1 MKTKF
6 TSKFIMLVLSVVMIT
21 TLCASLAVFAFA
33 AETDTP
39 VAEFV
44 GKQVNLG
51 GDISMKFYV
60 RNNED
65 RPIESITVEVEFLGK
80 LTYLTECERHP
91 TDAKVYIYTFEGIN
105 PQCLGDPM
113 NVTILVGGS
122 PVGHEK
128 ASLIDYSI
136 EKNLNDIYDDC
147 TEAQKQLIDDLRAYG
162 KASEVY
168 TGHTSMTGTNYPVRE
183 VAIPAT
189 SITTTDTADDVNL
202 NTVNVRFGTMNY
214 LMFKFEFASG
224 TATNLGDKVKID
236 GEAPADAYIDGN
248 YYVVVSKPISPENFH
263 KDVSLDYDGS
273 KLTLSFSINDYCRTV
288 VDGNYAEEMETL
300 AQALYNYGLS
310 AHIVKGNHEGGT
322 ATCAAQKVCTICG
335 NGYGNLLD
343 HNYTYTANDDNN
355 TITESCD
362 KGCGHNKTIT
372 LKAPENLVYD
382 GYAKEAVVD
391 GSIDADYTVTYDKN
405 DVINVGTY
413 KATLTVDEV
422 SVSLDFAITKAT
434 PVVTAPTANTLT
446 YNGEAQAL
454 VNAGSTDFGTMLY
467 SLTENGEFTTTIPTG
482 TNAGSYTVY
491 YRVQGNDN
499 VNDSAVASVTV
510 EIAKTVASIAAAP
523 TPNTLT
529 YIGEARYLIS
539 AGEAVG
545 GTMVY
550 SSTEDGEY
558 TTSIPQGTNAGDY
571 TVWYYVQ
578 GDVNHKDSAKDSV
591 SVNIAKAP
599 LTVTADAKAKI
610 YGDEDPTLT
619 YTAEGLL
626 GGDALTSALTGA
638 LTREEGENVGSYAI
652 TLGTLSADNYTI
664 SFDGAD
670 FTIQAKEVTE
680 PTVTLDQTSY
690 QYDGNVKEPKVI
702 SIVVDGRTLKEGIDY
717 TVSYED
723 NVYVNTEAKVVINF
737 MGNYDGT
744 FKKWFTITQDA
755 DTTEFDG
762 VWVTVPKE

>member
-1 MKTKF
+1 MKTKR
-6 TSKFIMLVLSVVMIT
+6 TNKLLVLVISLMMIV
-21 TLCASLAVFAFA
+21 TLLAGLSITAS
-33 AETDTP
+33 AEETGTETNTP

-80 LTYLTECERHP
+80 LTYITECEKHP

-105 PQCLGDPM
+105 PQCLGDLM
-113 NVTILVGGS
+113 NVTILVGGI
-122 PVGHEK
+122 PEGHEK
-128 ASLIDYSI
+128 AMLTGYSVKENLINAYNI
-136 EKNLNDIYDDC
+136 TND
-147 TEAQKQLIDDLRAYG
+147 ANMKQLIIDTLEYG
-162 KASEVY
+162 AAAQVYRNYKTDALVTKDVDFISEGKTEVDVPR
-168 TGHTSMTGTNYPVRE
+168 SSPVVNE
-183 VAIPAT
+183 TVAD
-189 SITTTDTADDVNL
+189 SIKEA
-202 NTVNVRFGTMNY
+202 TVNF
-214 LMFKFEFASG
+214 S
-224 TATNLGDKVKID
+224 ATNFIKVSYND
-236 GEAPADAYIDGN
+236 GEIKTLTSDAVAAYDFAKKMQFSADGL
-248 YYVVVSKPISPENFH
+248 F
-263 KDVSLDYDGS
+263 
-273 KLTLSFSINDYCRTV
+273 TLGYSVNDYCYDV
-288 VDGNYAEEMETL
+288 INSETTTEAMKSL
-300 AQALYNYGLS
+300 AKALYNYGLS

-343 HNYTYTANDDNN
+343 HNYTFTADDVAN

-391 GSIDADYTVTYDKN
+391 DSIDADYTVTYDKN

-413 KATLTVDEV
+413 KATLTVGEV
-422 SVSLDFAITKAT
+422 SVSLDFEITKAT
-434 PVVTAPTANTLT
+434 PKVTAPTANTLT
-446 YNGEAQAL
+446 YNGEAQEL
-454 VNAGSTDFGTMLY
+454 VSAGSTDFGTMLY
-467 SLTENGEFTTTIPTG
+467 SLTEDGEYTTSIPKG
-482 TNAGSYTVY
+482 TNAGDYTVWY
-491 YRVQGNDN
+491 YVQGNEN
-499 VNDSAVASVTV
+499 ANDSAVASVTV
-510 EIAKTVASIAAAP
+510 KINKAVASITAAP

-529 YIGEARYLIS
+529 YIGEAQYLIN
-539 AGEAVG
+539 AGETTV

-550 SSTEDGEY
+550 SLTEDGEY

-578 GDVNHKDSAKDSV
+578 GDANHNDSAKATV

-599 LTVTADAKAKI
+599 LTVKADAKIKS
-610 YGDEDPTLT
+610 YGDENPTLT

-626 GGDALTSALTGA
+626 GGDTLTGALTGA
-638 LTREEGENVGSYAI
+638 LSREEGENVGSYAI

-664 SFDGAD
+664 SFVGAD
-670 FTIQAKEVTE
+670 FTIQEKEVTN

-690 QYDGNVKEPKVI
+690 QYDGNVKEPKVT
-702 SIVVDGRTLKEGIDY
+702 SIVVDGRTLTEGTDY

-744 FKKWFTITQDA
+744 FKKYFTITQDP

-762 VWVTVPKE
+762 EWVTVPKE

>member
-1 MKTKF
+1 MKTKH
-6 TSKFIMLVLSVVMIT
+6 TNKLLVLVISLMMIV
-21 TLCASLAVFAFA
+21 TLLAGLSITAS
-33 AETDTP
+33 AEETGTETNTP

-105 PQCLGDPM
+105 PQCLGDLM

-128 ASLIDYSI
+128 AMLTGYSVKENLINAYNI
-136 EKNLNDIYDDC
+136 TND
-147 TEAQKQLIDDLRAYG
+147 ANMKQLIIDTLEYG
-162 KASEVY
+162 AAAQVYRNYKTNALVTDGVTFISEGKTEVDVPR
-168 TGHTSMTGTNYPVRE
+168 SSPVVNE
-183 VAIPAT
+183 TVAD
-189 SITTTDTADDVNL
+189 SIKEA
-202 NTVNVRFGTMNY
+202 TVNF
-214 LMFKFEFASG
+214 S
-224 TATNLGDKVKID
+224 ATNFIKVSYND
-236 GEAPADAYIDGN
+236 GEIKTLTSDAVAAYDFAKKMQFSADGL
-248 YYVVVSKPISPENFH
+248 F
-263 KDVSLDYDGS
+263 
-273 KLTLSFSINDYCRTV
+273 TLGYSVNDYCYDV
-288 VDGNYAEEMETL
+288 INSETTTEAMKSL
-300 AQALYNYGLS
+300 AKALYNYGLS
-310 AHIVKGNHEGGT
+310 AHIVEGNHEGGT
-322 ATCAAQKVCTICG
+322 ATCSAQKVCTICG

-343 HNYTYTANDDNN
+343 HNYTYTANDDAN

-372 LKAPENLVYD
+372 LKAPVNTVYD
-382 GYAKEAVVD
+382 NNEKEAVVD
-391 GSIDADYTVTYDKN
+391 GSIDANYTVTYDKN
-405 DVINVGTY
+405 EIINVGTY
-413 KATLTVDEV
+413 KATLTVGEV
-422 SVSLDFAITKAT
+422 SVSLDFEITKAT
-434 PVVTAPTANTLT
+434 PKVTAPTANTLT
-446 YNGEAQAL
+446 YNGEAQEL
-454 VNAGSTDFGTMLY
+454 VSAGSTDFGTMLY
-467 SLTENGEFTTTIPTG
+467 SLTEEGEFTATIPTG

-510 EIAKTVASIAAAP
+510 KINKAVASITAAP

-529 YIGEARYLIS
+529 YSGEAQYLIN

-550 SSTEDGEY
+550 SLAEDGEY

-571 TVWYYVQ
+571 KVWYYVQ
-578 GDVNHKDSAKDSV
+578 GDANHNDSAKDSV
-591 SVNIAKAP
+591 SISIAKAP
-599 LTVTADAKAKI
+599 LTVKADAKAKI

-626 GGDALTSALTGA
+626 GGDTLTGALTGA
-638 LTREEGENVGSYAI
+638 LSRAEGENVGSYAI

-664 SFDGAD
+664 SFVEANL
-670 FTIQAKEVTE
+670 FIHTKEVTD

-702 SIVVDGRTLKEGIDY
+702 SIVVDGRTLTEGIDY

-723 NVYVNTEAKVVINF
+723 NVYVGEKATVVINF

-744 FKKWFTITQDA
+744 FRKWFTITQDPK
-755 DTTEFDG
+755 TTEFDG
-762 VWVTVPKE
+762 EWVTVNTTP

>member
-1 MKTKF
+1 MKTKQ
-6 TSKFIMLVLSVVMIT
+6 TNKLLVLVISLMMIV
-21 TLCASLAVFAFA
+21 TLLAGLSITAS
-33 AETDTP
+33 AEEIGTETNTP

-51 GDISMKFYV
+51 GDISMKFHV

-80 LTYLTECERHP
+80 LTYLTECEPHP
-91 TDAKVYIYTFEGIN
+91 TEDKVYIYTFEGIN
-105 PQCLGDPM
+105 PQCLGDLM

-128 ASLIDYSI
+128 AVLTGYSVKENLINAYNI
-136 EKNLNDIYDDC
+136 TND
-147 TEAQKQLIDDLRAYG
+147 ANMKQLIIDTLEYG
-162 KASEVY
+162 AAAQVYRDYKTDALVTKDVDFISEGKTEVDVPK
-168 TGHTSMTGTNYPVRE
+168 SSPVVNE
-183 VAIPAT
+183 TVAD
-189 SITTTDTADDVNL
+189 SIKEA
-202 NTVNVRFGTMNY
+202 TVNF
-214 LMFKFEFASG
+214 S
-224 TATNLGDKVKID
+224 ATNFIKVSYND
-236 GEAPADAYIDGN
+236 GEIKTLTSDA
-248 YYVVVSKPISPENFH
+248 VAA
-263 KDVSLDYDGS
+263 YDFAKKMQFSAEG
-273 KLTLSFSINDYCRTV
+273 LFTLGYSVNDYCYDVINSEKTS
-288 VDGNYAEEMETL
+288 EEMKSL
-300 AQALYNYGLS
+300 AKALYNYGLS
-310 AHIVKGNHEGGT
+310 AHIVEGNHEGGT
-322 ATCAAQKVCTICG
+322 ATCATQKVCTICG

-343 HNYTYTANDDNN
+343 HNYIYTANDDAN

-372 LKAPENLVYD
+372 LKAPVNTVYD
-382 GYAKEAVVD
+382 GNAKETVVD

-405 DVINVGTY
+405 EIINVGTY
-413 KATLTVDEV
+413 KATLTVGEV
-422 SVSLDFAITKAT
+422 SVSLDFEITMAT
-434 PVVTAPTANTLT
+434 PNVTAPTANTLT
-446 YNGEAQAL
+446 YNGEAQEL
-454 VNAGSTDFGTMLY
+454 VSAVYTDFGTMLY
-467 SLTENGEFTTTIPTG
+467 SLTEEGEFTATIPTG

-491 YRVQGNDN
+491 YRVQGNEN

-510 EIAKTVASIAAAP
+510 EIAKAVASITAAP

-529 YIGEARYLIS
+529 YSGEAQYLIN
-539 AGEAVG
+539 AGETNV

-550 SSTEDGEY
+550 SLTENDGY

-578 GDVNHKDSAKDSV
+578 GDANHNDSAKDTV

-599 LTVTADAKAKI
+599 LTVTADAKIKS
-610 YGDEDPTLT
+610 YGDENPTLT

-626 GGDALTSALTGA
+626 GGDTLTGA
-638 LTREEGENVGSYAI
+638 LSREEGENVGSYAI

-664 SFDGAD
+664 SFEGAD

-680 PTVTLDQTSY
+680 PIVTLDQTSY

-702 SIVVDGRTLKEGIDY
+702 SIVVDGRTLTEGADY

-744 FKKWFTITQDA
+744 FKKYFTITQDP

-762 VWVTVPKE
+762 EWITVPKAQ

>member
-1 MKTKF
+1 MKTKR
-6 TSKFIMLVLSVVMIT
+6 TNKLLVLVISMMMIV
-21 TLCASLAVFAFA
+21 TLLAGLSITAS
-33 AETDTP
+33 AEETGTETNTP
-39 VAEFV
+39 IAEFV

-51 GDISMKFYV
+51 GDISMKFHV

-80 LTYLTECERHP
+80 LTYLTECEKHP
-91 TDAKVYIYTFEGIN
+91 TEDKVYIYTFEGVS
-105 PQCLGDPM
+105 PQCLGDLM

-128 ASLIDYSI
+128 AMLTGYSVKENLINAYT
-136 EKNLNDIYDDC
+136 KTDD
-147 TEAQKQLIDDLRAYG
+147 ANMKQLIIDTLEYG
-162 KASEVY
+162 AAAQVYRDYKTDALVTKDVDFISEGK
-168 TGHTSMTGTNYPVRE
+168 TE
-183 VAIPAT
+183 VDVPKSSSVVNETVAD
-189 SITTTDTADDVNL
+189 SIKEA
-202 NTVNVRFGTMNY
+202 TVNFSV
-214 LMFKFEFASG
+214 
-224 TATNLGDKVKID
+224 TNFIKVSYND
-236 GEAPADAYIDGN
+236 GEIKTLTSDAVAAYDFAKKMQFSADG
-248 YYVVVSKPISPENFH
+248 VF
-263 KDVSLDYDGS
+263 
-273 KLTLSFSINDYCRTV
+273 TLGYSVNDYCYDV
-288 VDGNYAEEMETL
+288 INSETTTEAMKSL
-300 AQALYNYGLS
+300 AKALYNYGLS

-343 HNYTYTANDDNN
+343 HNYTYTANDDAN

-372 LKAPENLVYD
+372 LKAPVNTVYD
-382 GYAKEAVVD
+382 NNEKEAVVD
-391 GSIDADYTVTYDKN
+391 GSIDANYTVTYDKN
-405 DVINVGTY
+405 EIINVGTY
-413 KATLTVDEV
+413 KATLTVGEV
-422 SVSLDFAITKAT
+422 SVSLDFEITKAT
-434 PVVTAPTANTLT
+434 PKVTAPTANTLT
-446 YNGEAQAL
+446 YNGEAQEL
-454 VNAGSTDFGTMLY
+454 VSAGSTDFGTMLY
-467 SLTENGEFTTTIPTG
+467 SLTEEGEFTATIPTG

-510 EIAKTVASIAAAP
+510 KINKAVASITAAP

-529 YIGEARYLIS
+529 YSGEAQYLIN

-550 SSTEDGEY
+550 SLAEDGEY

-571 TVWYYVQ
+571 KVWYYVQ
-578 GDVNHKDSAKDSV
+578 GDANHNDSAKDSV
-591 SVNIAKAP
+591 SVSIAKAP

-626 GGDALTSALTGA
+626 GVDTLTGALTGA
-638 LTREEGENVGSYAI
+638 LSREEGENVGSYAI

-664 SFDGAD
+664 SFVEANL
-670 FTIQAKEVTE
+670 FIHTKEVTD

-702 SIVVDGRTLKEGIDY
+702 SIVVDGRTLTEGIDY

-723 NVYVNTEAKVVINF
+723 NVYVGEKATVVINF

-744 FKKWFTITQDA
+744 FRKWFTITQDPK
-755 DTTEFDG
+755 TTEFDG
-762 VWVTVPKE
+762 EWVTVNTTP

>member
-1 MKTKF
+1 MTKTK
-6 TSKFIMLVLSVVMIT
+6 KFSILHFAFCITFLLSLLT
-21 TLCASLAVFAFA
+21 VFAVGVS
-33 AETDTP
+33 AEEPTTP

-80 LTYLTECERHP
+80 LTYLTECEKHP
-91 TDAKVYIYTFEGIN
+91 TDAKVYIYTFEGVS
-105 PQCLGDPM
+105 PQCLGDLM
-113 NVTILVGGS
+113 NVTILVGGI
-122 PVGHEK
+122 PEGHEK
-128 ASLIDYSI
+128 AMLTGYSVKENLINAYNI
-136 EKNLNDIYDDC
+136 TND
-147 TEAQKQLIDDLRAYG
+147 ANMKQLIIDTLEYG
-162 KASEVY
+162 AAAQVYRNYKTDALVTKDVDFISEGKTEVDVPK
-168 TGHTSMTGTNYPVRE
+168 SSPVVNE
-183 VAIPAT
+183 TVAD
-189 SITTTDTADDVNL
+189 SIKEA
-202 NTVNVRFGTMNY
+202 TVNF
-214 LMFKFEFASG
+214 S
-224 TATNLGDKVKID
+224 ATNFIKVSYND
-236 GEAPADAYIDGN
+236 GEIKTLTSDAVAAYDFAKKMQFSADG
-248 YYVVVSKPISPENFH
+248 VF
-263 KDVSLDYDGS
+263 
-273 KLTLSFSINDYCRTV
+273 TLGYSVNDYCYDVINSEKTSE
-288 VDGNYAEEMETL
+288 AMKSL
-300 AQALYNYGLS
+300 AKALYNYGLS
-310 AHIVKGNHEGGT
+310 AHIVEGNHEGGT

-343 HNYTYTANDDNN
+343 HNYTYTADDVAN

-372 LKAPENLVYD
+372 LKAPVNTVYD
-382 GYAKEAVVD
+382 SYAKEAVVD
-391 GSIDADYTVTYDKN
+391 GSIDANYTVTYDKN

-413 KATLTVDEV
+413 KATLAVGEV
-422 SVSLDFAITKAT
+422 SVSLDFEITKAT
-434 PVVTAPTANTLT
+434 PKVTAPTANTLT

-454 VNAGSTDFGTMLY
+454 VNAGFTDFGTMLY
-467 SLTENGEFTTTIPTG
+467 SLTEDGEYTTSIPTG
-482 TNAGSYTVY
+482 TNADSYTVY
-491 YRVQGNDN
+491 YYVQGNEN
-499 VNDSAVASVTV
+499 ANDSAVASVTV
-510 EIAKTVASIAAAP
+510 EIAKAVASITAAP

-529 YIGEARYLIS
+529 YIGEAQYLINT
-539 AGEAVG
+539 GEANV

-550 SSTEDGEY
+550 SLTEDGEY

-578 GDVNHKDSAKDSV
+578 GDANHNDSAKATV

-599 LTVTADAKAKI
+599 LTVTADAKIKS
-610 YGDEDPTLT
+610 YGDENPTLT

-626 GGDALTSALTGA
+626 GGDTLTGALTGA
-638 LTREEGENVGSYAI
+638 LSREEGENVGSYAI

-664 SFDGAD
+664 SFEGAD

-680 PTVTLDQTSY
+680 PIVTLDQISY

-702 SIVVDGRTLKEGIDY
+702 SIVVDGRTLIEGTDY

-744 FKKWFTITQDA
+744 FKKYFTITQDPNA
-755 DTTEFDG
+755 TEFDG
-762 VWVTVPKE
+762 EWITVPKAN

>member
-1 MKTKF
+1 MKTKR
-6 TSKFIMLVLSVVMIT
+6 TNKLLVLVISLMMIV
-21 TLCASLAVFAFA
+21 TLLAGLSITAS
-33 AETDTP
+33 AEETGTETNTP

-44 GKQVNLG
+44 GQQVNLG
-51 GDISMKFYV
+51 GDISMKFHV

-80 LTYLTECERHP
+80 LMYLTECEKHP
-91 TDAKVYIYTFEGIN
+91 TEDKVYIYTFEGVS
-105 PQCLGDPM
+105 PQCLGDLM

-128 ASLIDYSI
+128 AMLTGYSVKENLINAYT
-136 EKNLNDIYDDC
+136 KTDD
-147 TEAQKQLIDDLRAYG
+147 ANMKQLIIDTLEYG
-162 KASEVY
+162 AAAQVYRDYKTDALVTKDVDFISEGK
-168 TGHTSMTGTNYPVRE
+168 TE
-183 VAIPAT
+183 VDVPKSSSVVNETVAD
-189 SITTTDTADDVNL
+189 SIKEA
-202 NTVNVRFGTMNY
+202 TVNFSV
-214 LMFKFEFASG
+214 
-224 TATNLGDKVKID
+224 TNFIKVSYND
-236 GEAPADAYIDGN
+236 GEIKTLTSDAVAAYDFAKKMQFSADG
-248 YYVVVSKPISPENFH
+248 VF
-263 KDVSLDYDGS
+263 
-273 KLTLSFSINDYCRTV
+273 TLGYSVNDYCYDV
-288 VDGNYAEEMETL
+288 INSETTTEAMKSL
-300 AQALYNYGLS
+300 AKALYNYGLS
-310 AHIVKGNHEGGT
+310 AHIVEGNHEGGT
-322 ATCAAQKVCTICG
+322 ATCSAQKVCTICG

-343 HNYTYTANDDNN
+343 HNYTYTANDDAN

-372 LKAPENLVYD
+372 LKAPVNTVYD
-382 GYAKEAVVD
+382 NNEKEAVVD

-405 DVINVGTY
+405 EIINVGTY
-413 KATLTVDEV
+413 KATLTVGEV
-422 SVSLDFAITKAT
+422 SVSLDFEITKAT
-434 PVVTAPTANTLT
+434 PKVTAPTANTLT
-446 YNGEAQAL
+446 YNGEAQEL
-454 VNAGSTDFGTMLY
+454 VSAGSTDFGTMLY
-467 SLTENGEFTTTIPTG
+467 SLTEEGEFTATIPTG

-510 EIAKTVASIAAAP
+510 KINKAVASITAAP

-529 YIGEARYLIS
+529 YSGEAQYLIN
-539 AGEAVG
+539 AGETTV
-545 GTMVY
+545 GTMLY
-550 SSTEDGEY
+550 SLTEDGEY

-571 TVWYYVQ
+571 KVWYYVQ
-578 GDVNHKDSAKDSV
+578 GDANHNDSAKATV

-599 LTVTADAKAKI
+599 LTVTADAKIKT
-610 YGDEDPTLT
+610 YGDENPTLT

-626 GGDALTSALTGA
+626 GVDTLTGALTGA
-638 LTREEGENVGSYAI
+638 LSREEGENVGSYAI

-664 SFDGAD
+664 SFVGAD

-680 PTVTLDQTSY
+680 PIVTLDQTSY
-690 QYDGNVKEPKVI
+690 QYDGNVKEPKVT
-702 SIVVDGRTLKEGIDY
+702 SIVVDGRTLIEGTDY

-744 FKKWFTITQDA
+744 FKKYFTITQDP

>member
-1 MKTKF
+1 MKTKR
-6 TSKFIMLVLSVVMIT
+6 TNKLLVLVISLMMIV
-21 TLCASLAVFAFA
+21 TLLAGLSITAS
-33 AETDTP
+33 AEETGTETNTP

-105 PQCLGDPM
+105 PQCLGDLM
-113 NVTILVGGS
+113 NVTILVGGI
-122 PVGHEK
+122 PEGHEK
-128 ASLIDYSI
+128 AMLTGYSVKENLINAYNI
-136 EKNLNDIYDDC
+136 TND
-147 TEAQKQLIDDLRAYG
+147 ANMKQLIIDTLEYG
-162 KASEVY
+162 AAAQVYRNYKTNALVTDGVTFISEGKTEVDVPR
-168 TGHTSMTGTNYPVRE
+168 SSPVVNE
-183 VAIPAT
+183 TVAD
-189 SITTTDTADDVNL
+189 SIKEA
-202 NTVNVRFGTMNY
+202 TVNF
-214 LMFKFEFASG
+214 S
-224 TATNLGDKVKID
+224 ATNFIKVSYND
-236 GEAPADAYIDGN
+236 GEIKTLTSDAVAAYDFAKKMQFSADG
-248 YYVVVSKPISPENFH
+248 VF
-263 KDVSLDYDGS
+263 
-273 KLTLSFSINDYCRTV
+273 TLGYSVNDYCYDVINSEKTSE
-288 VDGNYAEEMETL
+288 AMKSL
-300 AQALYNYGLS
+300 AKALYNYGLS

-343 HNYTYTANDDNN
+343 HNYTYTADDVAN

-372 LKAPENLVYD
+372 LKAPVNTVYD
-382 GYAKEAVVD
+382 NNEKEAVVD
-391 GSIDADYTVTYDKN
+391 GSIDANYTVTYDKN
-405 DVINVGTY
+405 EVINVGTY
-413 KATLTVDEV
+413 KATLAVGEV
-422 SVSLDFAITKAT
+422 GVSLDFEITKAT
-434 PVVTAPTANTLT
+434 PKVTAPTANTLT
-446 YNGEAQAL
+446 YNGEAQEL
-454 VNAGSTDFGTMLY
+454 VSAGATNFGTMLY
-467 SLTENGEFTTTIPTG
+467 SLTGDEGTFVYDIPSS
-482 TNAGSYTVY
+482 TNAGTYTVY
-491 YRVQGNDN
+491 YYVQGNEN
-499 VNDSAVASVTV
+499 ANDSAVASVTV
-510 EIAKTVASIAAAP
+510 KINKAVASITAAP

-529 YIGEARYLIS
+529 YIGEAQYLINT
-539 AGEAVG
+539 GEANV

-550 SSTEDGEY
+550 SLTEDGEY

-578 GDVNHKDSAKDSV
+578 GDANHNDSAKATV

-599 LTVTADAKAKI
+599 LTVMADAKIKS
-610 YGDEDPTLT
+610 YGDENPTLT

-626 GGDALTSALTGA
+626 GGDTLTGALTGA
-638 LTREEGENVGSYAI
+638 LSREEGENVGSYAI

-744 FKKWFTITQDA
+744 FKKYFTITQDP

>member
-1 MKTKF
+1 MKTKR
-6 TSKFIMLVLSVVMIT
+6 TNKLLVLVISLMMIV
-21 TLCASLAVFAFA
+21 TLLAGLSITAS
-33 AETDTP
+33 AEETGTETNTP

-105 PQCLGDPM
+105 PQCLGDLM
-113 NVTILVGGS
+113 NVTILVGGI
-122 PVGHEK
+122 PEGHEK
-128 ASLIDYSI
+128 AMLTGYSVKENLINAYNI
-136 EKNLNDIYDDC
+136 TND
-147 TEAQKQLIDDLRAYG
+147 ANMKQLIIDTLEYG
-162 KASEVY
+162 AAAQVYRNYKTDALVTKDVAFLSEGKTEVDVPR
-168 TGHTSMTGTNYPVRE
+168 SSPVVNE
-183 VAIPAT
+183 TVAD
-189 SITTTDTADDVNL
+189 SIKEA
-202 NTVNVRFGTMNY
+202 TVNF
-214 LMFKFEFASG
+214 S
-224 TATNLGDKVKID
+224 ATNFIKVSYND
-236 GEAPADAYIDGN
+236 GEIKTLTSGAVAAYDFAKKMQFSADGL
-248 YYVVVSKPISPENFH
+248 F
-263 KDVSLDYDGS
+263 
-273 KLTLSFSINDYCRTV
+273 TLGYSVNDYCYDV
-288 VDGNYAEEMETL
+288 INSETTTEAMKSL
-300 AQALYNYGLS
+300 AKALYNYGLS
-310 AHIVKGNHEGGT
+310 AHIVEGNHEGGT

-343 HNYTYTANDDNN
+343 HNYTYTANDDAN

-372 LKAPENLVYD
+372 LKAPVNTVYD
-382 GYAKEAVVD
+382 NNEKEAVVD
-391 GSIDADYTVTYDKN
+391 GSIDANYTVTYDKN
-405 DVINVGTY
+405 EVINVGTY
-413 KATLTVDEV
+413 KATLAVGEV
-422 SVSLDFAITKAT
+422 SVSLDFEITKAT
-434 PVVTAPTANTLT
+434 PKVTAPTANTLT
-446 YNGEAQAL
+446 YNGEAQEL
-454 VNAGSTDFGTMLY
+454 VSAGSTDFGTMLY
-467 SLTENGEFTTTIPTG
+467 SLTEEGEFTATIPTG

-510 EIAKTVASIAAAP
+510 KINKAVASITAAP

-529 YIGEARYLIS
+529 YSGEAQYLIN
-539 AGEAVG
+539 AGETNV

-550 SSTEDGEY
+550 SLTEDGEY

-578 GDVNHKDSAKDSV
+578 GDANHNDSAKATV
-591 SVNIAKAP
+591 SVTIQKA
-599 LTVTADAKAKI
+599 TVTVMADAKIKS

-626 GGDALTSALTGA
+626 GVDTLTSALTGA
-638 LTREEGENVGSYAI
+638 LSREEGENVGSYTI

-670 FTIQAKEVTE
+670 LTIQAKEVTE
-680 PTVTLDQTSY
+680 PTVTLDRDSY
-690 QYDGNVKEPKVI
+690 QYDGNVKEPKVT
-702 SIVVDGRTLKEGIDY
+702 SIVVDGRTLTEGIDY

-744 FKKWFTITQDA
+744 FKKYFTITQDP

-762 VWVTVPKE
+762 EWVTVNTTP

>member
-1 MKTKF
+1 MKTKR
-6 TSKFIMLVLSVVMIT
+6 TNKLLVLVISLMMIV
-21 TLCASLAVFAFA
+21 TLLAGLSITAS
-33 AETDTP
+33 AEKIGTETNTP

-80 LTYLTECERHP
+80 LTYLTECEKHP

-105 PQCLGDPM
+105 PQCLGDLM

-128 ASLIDYSI
+128 AMLTGYSVKENLINAYNI
-136 EKNLNDIYDDC
+136 TND
-147 TEAQKQLIDDLRAYG
+147 ANMKQLIIDTLEYG
-162 KASEVY
+162 AAAQVYRDYKTDALVTKDVDFISEGKTEVDIPK
-168 TGHTSMTGTNYPVRE
+168 SSPVVNE
-183 VAIPAT
+183 TVADSIKEAT
-189 SITTTDTADDVNL
+189 INFS
-202 NTVNVRFGTMNY
+202 
-214 LMFKFEFASG
+214 
-224 TATNLGDKVKID
+224 ATNFIKVSYND
-236 GEAPADAYIDGN
+236 GEIKTLTSDAVAAYDFAKKMQFSADGL
-248 YYVVVSKPISPENFH
+248 F
-263 KDVSLDYDGS
+263 
-273 KLTLSFSINDYCRTV
+273 TLGYSVNDYCYDV
-288 VDGNYAEEMETL
+288 INSETTTEAMKSL
-300 AQALYNYGLS
+300 AKALYNYGLS

-343 HNYTYTANDDNN
+343 HNYAYTANDDAN

-372 LKAPENLVYD
+372 LKAPVNAVYD
-382 GYAKEAVVD
+382 NNEKEAVVD

-413 KATLTVDEV
+413 KATLAVGEV
-422 SVSLDFAITKAT
+422 SVSLDFEITKAT
-434 PVVTAPTANTLT
+434 PNVTAPTANTLT
-446 YNGEAQAL
+446 YNGEAQEL
-454 VNAGSTDFGTMLY
+454 VSAGYTDFGTMLY
-467 SLTENGEFTTTIPTG
+467 SLTEEGEFTATIPRG
-482 TNAGSYTVY
+482 TNAVSYTVY
-491 YRVQGNDN
+491 YRVQGNEN
-499 VNDSAVASVTV
+499 ANDSAVASVTV
-510 EIAKTVASIAAAP
+510 KINKAVASITAAP

-529 YIGEARYLIS
+529 YIGEAQYLINT
-539 AGEAVG
+539 GEANV

-550 SSTEDGEY
+550 SLTEDGEY

-578 GDVNHKDSAKDSV
+578 GDANHNDSAKATV

-599 LTVTADAKAKI
+599 LTVTADAKIKS
-610 YGDEDPTLT
+610 YGDENPTLT

-626 GGDALTSALTGA
+626 GGDTLTGALTGA
-638 LTREEGENVGSYAI
+638 LSREEGENVGSYAI
-652 TLGTLSADNYTI
+652 TPGTLSADNYTI
-664 SFDGAD
+664 SFEGAD

-680 PTVTLDQTSY
+680 PIVTLDQTSY
-690 QYDGNVKEPKVI
+690 QYDGNVKEPKVT
-702 SIVVDGRTLKEGIDY
+702 SIVVDGRTLTEGIDY

-744 FKKWFTITQDA
+744 FKKWFTITQDP

-762 VWVTVPKE
+762 EWVTVPKE